1 MIEERGKAGAA
12 LMGQT
17 TDRRRS
23 PRVALM
29 GRVHGKLIPADV
41 PVHLREISLGGMSLE
56 SPEGFET
63 GSVLSFVLTLGD
75 GAGVLVAGRI
85 VYSRLIDG
93 SDPATYVSGLEFVD
107 DDSEEGSV
115 SDLVEKVR

>member
-1 MIEERGKAGAA
+1 
-12 LMGQT
+12 
-17 TDRRRS
+17 
-23 PRVALM
+23 M
-29 GRVHGKLIPADV
+29 GRVHGQLISANL
-41 PVHLREISLGGMSLE
+41 PVHVREISLGGMSIE
-56 SPEGFET
+56 TREGFEK

-75 GAGVLVAGRI
+75 GAGVLVSGRI

-107 DDSEEGSV
+107 EEGEDGGV

>member
-1 MIEERGKAGAA
+1 MTNNSEAGTTA
-12 LMGQT
+12 MSQS

-23 PRVALM
+23 PRVELM

-41 PVHLREISLGGMSLE
+41 PVQLREISLGGMSIE
-56 SPEGFET
+56 TREGFEA
-63 GSVLSFVLTLGD
+63 GSVMSFVLTLGD

-85 VYSRLIDG
+85 VYSRMIDG

-107 DDSEEGSV
+107 EDADDGGV

>member
-1 MIEERGKAGAA
+1 MSQI
-12 LMGQT
+12 

-23 PRVALM
+23 PRVELM
-29 GRVHGKLIPADV
+29 GRLHGQLISANL
-41 PVHLREISLGGMSLE
+41 PVHVREISLGGMSIE
-56 SPEGFET
+56 TREGFEK
-63 GSVLSFVLTLGD
+63 GSVLNFVLTLGD

-93 SDPATYVSGLEFVD
+93 SDPAMYVSGLEFVD
-107 DDSEEGSV
+107 EDGEDGEDGGV

>member
-1 MIEERGKAGAA
+1 MS
-12 LMGQT
+12 QT

-23 PRVALM
+23 PRVELM
-29 GRVHGKLIPADV
+29 GRVHGELISSNL
-41 PVHLREISLGGMSLE
+41 PVHVREISLGGMSIE
-56 SPEGFET
+56 TREGFES

-85 VYSRLIDG
+85 VYSRMIDG
-93 SDPATYVSGLEFVD
+93 SDPAMYVSGLEFVD
-107 DDSEEGSV
+107 EDGEDGGV